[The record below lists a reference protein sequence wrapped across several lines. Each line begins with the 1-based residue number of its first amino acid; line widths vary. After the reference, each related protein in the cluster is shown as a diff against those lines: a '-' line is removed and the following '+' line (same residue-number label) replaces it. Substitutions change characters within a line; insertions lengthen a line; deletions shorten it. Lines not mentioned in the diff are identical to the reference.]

1 MEYRVEL
8 GGKVWK
14 NGRKT
19 HILGISGDMYRYT
32 LNMYR
37 YILCSG
43 YFWPTCTGTPCSV
56 FLVSTSVCI
65 LAITC
70 LFII

>member
-14 NGRKT
+14 NRRKT
-19 HILGISGDMYRYT
+19 HILGISGDMYWYT

-37 YILCSG
+37 YILYSG
-43 YFWPTCTGTPCSV
+43 HFRPTCTGTC
-56 FLVSTSVCI
+56 
-65 LAITC
+65 
-70 LFII
+70 